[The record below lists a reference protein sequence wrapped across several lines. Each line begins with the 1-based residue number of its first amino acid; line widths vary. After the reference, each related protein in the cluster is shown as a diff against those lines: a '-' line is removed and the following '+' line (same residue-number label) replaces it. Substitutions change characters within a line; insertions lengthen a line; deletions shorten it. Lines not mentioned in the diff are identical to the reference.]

1 MLISILW
8 RIKRAACCPLLFQ
21 ALSVAFF
28 RISIFFVLL
37 SGAKTAVDYM
47 SNYTLHTDADLL
59 DLMRSGD
66 HLAFAEIYHRYKL
79 TLHHHALTKLGDTT
93 EAQDA
98 IQEVFSNLW
107 LKREV
112 LNITQNLSGYLYTS
126 VRNYILNLIAR
137 KEVQDKYISS
147 MLHFS
152 SEKQIVTD
160 HRVRENML
168 QQAIEREI
176 AGLPEKMRQVFEL
189 SRKQH
194 LSNKEIAAIMGT
206 SEQTV
211 KKQISNTLKLLRGR
225 LGLVAYCYLLFFYR
239 G

>member
-1 MLISILW
+1 
-8 RIKRAACCPLLFQ
+8 
-21 ALSVAFF
+21 
-28 RISIFFVLL
+28 
-37 SGAKTAVDYM
+37 
-47 SNYTLHTDADLL
+47 
-59 DLMRSGD
+59 MRSGD
-66 HLAFAEIYHRYKL
+66 HRAFAEIYQRYKFI
-79 TLHHHALTKLGDTT
+79 LHHHALTKLGDST

-112 LNITQNLSGYLYTS
+112 LTISQNLSGYLYTS

-137 KEVQDKYISS
+137 KEVQDKYIAS
-147 MLHFS
+147 MLHFAAG
-152 SEKQIVTD
+152 KNIVTD

-168 QQAIEREI
+168 RQAIEKEI
-176 AGLPEKMRQVFEL
+176 ASLPDKMRQVFEL

-211 KKQISNTLKLLRGR
+211 KKQISNTLKLLRSR
-225 LGLVAYCYLLFFYR
+225 LGLLAYFYLLIFYK